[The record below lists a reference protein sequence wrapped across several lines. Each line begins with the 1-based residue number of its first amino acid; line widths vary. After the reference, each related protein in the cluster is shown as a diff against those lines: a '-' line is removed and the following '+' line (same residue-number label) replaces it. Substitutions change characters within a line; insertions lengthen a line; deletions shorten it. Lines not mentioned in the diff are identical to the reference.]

1 MLASQVLPDQIS
13 LEIIIMDC
21 WNIWMQRNGLIFNGT
36 RSSLNSWRHLL
47 KKDLTL
53 VIYRIKTRHVAG
65 LKEWIDVTLP
75 SFSSL
80 LFPST
85 MLEKTGVG

>member
-1 MLASQVLPDQIS
+1 
-13 LEIIIMDC
+13 
-21 WNIWMQRNGLIFNGT
+21 MQRNGLIFNGT